1 MYRLAVKEIPMNTP
15 SDNEEN
21 IVKPKLTMQIE
32 TGTGEIIDIYRLAE
46 LWSSLDSHEK
56 EAYLETL
63 PRDQLSVLFLELDT
77 LDQKQLLKVA
87 PLSTRKKWI
96 KILEPDDLADLLR
109 EISEDEKE
117 ETLSY
122 LGDNARKE
130 VKALLAY
137 AEDEAGGLMNPRF
150 IRIRPELLV
159 EEALSY
165 MRAQMRL
172 QNDPIYYGYVLDRS
186 QVLLGIVSLRQL
198 FLSNPT
204 TKVEEI
210 MTKEMVVIPH
220 DMDQEEVSKIFYR
233 YDYVALPVVDENR
246 KIIGIITSQD
256 VQEVTEEETTED
268 IHKMGG
274 LSSTDKSYFQLSIFE
289 LIQKRVGWLLIL
301 FLGETLTAYALGI
314 YENQLKSAMILALFI
329 PLITSSGGNSG
340 SQISTLVIRAMALGE
355 VRLRDWWRVLG
366 REILSGILLGLILG
380 LTGLIK
386 ILFFPA
392 AGSES
397 NLSINSI
404 GMVVAISLL
413 GVVIWGTMI
422 GSMLPFILKRVGF
435 DPASASSPF
444 VATLAD
450 VVGVMIYFT
459 VASFILGL

>member
-1 MYRLAVKEIPMNTP
+1 MHSSSDSDERVERPKVSMQLQAP
-15 SDNEEN
+15 S
-21 IVKPKLTMQIE
+21 
-32 TGTGEIIDIYRLAE
+32 GEVIDIYRLAE
-46 LWSSLDSHEK
+46 IWSSLEESEK
-56 EAYLETL
+56 ESYLETL

-77 LDQKQLLKVA
+77 FDQKQLLKSV

-109 EISEDEKE
+109 EVSESEKE
-117 ETLSY
+117 ESLSY

-172 QNDPIYYGYVLDRS
+172 QSDPIYYGYVLDRE
-186 QVLLGIVSLRQL
+186 QVLLGIISLRQL

-204 TKVEEI
+204 TKVEDI
-210 MTKEMVVIPH
+210 MTRELIVIPH
-220 DMDQEEVSKIFYR
+220 DMDQEEVSKVFFR
-233 YDYVALPVVDENR
+233 YDYIALPVVNEQK

-256 VQEVTEEETTED
+256 VQEVSEEETTED

-274 LSSTDKSYFQLSIFE
+274 MSSTDKPYFQLSWFE

-314 YENQLKSAMILALFI
+314 YEKQLERAMVLAFFI

-340 SQISTLVIRAMALGE
+340 SQISTLIIRAMALGE

-366 REILSGILLGLILG
+366 REILSGVFLGVVLG
-380 LTGLIK
+380 LTGFIK
-386 ILFFPA
+386 ILVFPT
-392 AGSES
+392 AGSGS
-397 NLSINSI
+397 TIALHSI
-404 GMVVAISLL
+404 GIIVAISLL
-413 GVVIWGTMI
+413 GVVTWGTMI

-435 DPASASSPF
+435 DPASASTPF
-444 VATLAD
+444 VATLVD

-459 VASFILGL
+459 VAAFVLGL

>member
-1 MYRLAVKEIPMNTP
+1 MNTP
-15 SDNEEN
+15 SESDEN
-21 IVKPKLTMQIE
+21 IVKPKISMQLE
-32 TGTGEIIDIYRLAE
+32 SPSGDIIDIYRLAE
-46 LWSSLDSHEK
+46 IWSSLDTSEK
-56 EAYLETL
+56 ETYLEKL

-77 LDQKQLLKVA
+77 LDQKQLLRGV

-109 EISEDEKE
+109 EVGEEEKE
-117 ETLSY
+117 ETFSY

-172 QNDPIYYGYVLDRS
+172 QNDPIYYGYVLDRA

-210 MTKEMVVIPH
+210 MTRELVVIPH

-233 YDYVALPVVDENR
+233 YDYVALPVVDENK
-246 KIIGIITSQD
+246 KIIGIITAQD
-256 VQEVTEEETTED
+256 VQEVSEEETTED

-274 LSSTDKSYFQLSIFE
+274 LSSTDKSYFQLSVLE

-314 YENQLKSAMILALFI
+314 YEKQLERAMVLAFFI

-340 SQISTLVIRAMALGE
+340 SQISTLIIRAMALGE

-366 REILSGILLGLILG
+366 REIVSGILLGIVLG
-380 LTGLIK
+380 LTGFIK
-386 ILFFPA
+386 ILFFPS
-392 AGSES
+392 AGSENTIS
-397 NLSINSI
+397 LYSM
-404 GMVVAISLL
+404 GMVVSLSLL
-413 GVVIWGTMI
+413 GVVTWGTII

-435 DPASASSPF
+435 DPASASTPF
-444 VATLAD
+444 VATLVD

-459 VASFILGL
+459 VAATVLGL

>member
-1 MYRLAVKEIPMNTP
+1 MHSSR
-15 SDNEEN
+15 DNEDTDP
-21 IVKPKLTMQIE
+21 ISPIE
-32 TGTGEIIDIYRLAE
+32 ALASNESSSGIDIYRLAE
-46 LWSSLDSHEK
+46 IWSSLEESEK
-56 EAYLETL
+56 ESYLEKL
-63 PRDQLSVLFLELDT
+63 PRDQLSALFLELDT
-77 LDQKQLLKVA
+77 FDQKQLLRSV

-109 EISEDEKE
+109 EVGDDERE

-172 QNDPIYYGYVLDRS
+172 QSDPIYYGYVLNRE
-186 QVLLGIVSLRQL
+186 QILLGIVSLRQL

-210 MTKEMVVIPH
+210 MTKDLVVIPF

-233 YDYVALPVVDENR
+233 YEYVALPVVNED
-246 KIIGIITSQD
+246 KKMIGIITSHD
-256 VQEVTEEETTED
+256 VQEVTEEEITED
-268 IHKMGG
+268 FHKIGG
-274 LSSTDKSYFQLSIFE
+274 MSSTDKPYFQLTWVEMFK
-289 LIQKRVGWLLIL
+289 KRVGWLLIL

-314 YENQLKSAMILALFI
+314 YEKHLERAMVLAFFI

-340 SQISTLVIRAMALGE
+340 SQISTLIIRAMALGE

-366 REILSGILLGLILG
+366 REFLSGISLGLILG
-380 LTGLIK
+380 IMGFIK
-386 ILFFPA
+386 VYAFA
-392 AGSES
+392 STAES
-397 NLSINSI
+397 ATNFSLLSI
-404 GMVVAISLL
+404 GFVVAISLV
-413 GVVIWGTMI
+413 GVVIWGTII
-422 GSMLPFILKRVGF
+422 GSMLPFILRRVGF
-435 DPASASSPF
+435 DPASASTPF
-444 VATLAD
+444 VATIVD
-450 VVGVMIYFT
+450 VAGVMIYFT
-459 VASFILGL
+459 VAALILGL